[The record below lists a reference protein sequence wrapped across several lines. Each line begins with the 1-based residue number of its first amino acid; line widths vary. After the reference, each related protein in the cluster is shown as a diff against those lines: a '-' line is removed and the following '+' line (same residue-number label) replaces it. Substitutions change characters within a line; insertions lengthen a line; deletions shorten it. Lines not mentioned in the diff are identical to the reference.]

1 MVHVHMYQSITI
13 YGKGCNARSM
23 ENASITPLV
32 FLNMLRISSCTHDGG
47 GPDYQEMSKGLRSY
61 GHFCS
66 KGHHLTIKIKGWG
79 KTLALQMQGSS
90 INNDSNNSNYFY
102 YYYCCCYVFFCYY
115 NLLKLLKLFQI
126 PGFVTFEEENAHWSL
141 SRFPVLL
148 L

>member
-47 GPDYQEMSKGLRSY
+47 GGPDYQEMSKGLRSY
-61 GHFCS
+61 SHFCS

-90 INNDSNNSNYFY
+90 INNDSNNSNY
-102 YYYCCCYVFFCYY
+102 
-115 NLLKLLKLFQI
+115 
-126 PGFVTFEEENAHWSL
+126 
-141 SRFPVLL
+141 LL
-148 L
+148 LLLLLLCIFLLLQFVETPQTFPNSWVCDI